1 MDEQWWYCMK
11 HRTVEGRTGCSNTDR
26 MGPYAS
32 RDQAASAIDNAAER
46 TQAWETDPRWNDDDA
61 EER

>member
-11 HRTVEGRTGCSNTDR
+11 HRTVEGGAGCSNTDR

-32 RDQAASAIDNAAER
+32 RDEAAAAIDNAAQR
-46 TQAWETDPRWNDDDA
+46 TQAWETDPRWNDDV

>member
-1 MDEQWWYCMK
+1 MDEQWWFCLR
-11 HRTVEGRTGCSNTDR
+11 HRTVEGRSGCPNADR

-32 RDQAASAIDNAAER
+32 REEATAAIDNAAQR
-46 TQAWETDPRWNDDDA
+46 TQAWETDPRWNDDV

>member
-11 HRTVEGRTGCSNTDR
+11 HRTVEGGAGCSNTDR
-26 MGPYAS
+26 MGPYSS
-32 RDQAASAIDNAAER
+32 RDEAAAAIHNAAER
-46 TQAWETDPRWNDDDA
+46 TQAWETDPRWNDDT